1 MRIQTECLHCLLR
14 QVTDALLMTDADE
27 ETKHKIML
35 REIEFLSHYKE
46 YASPPHIAGPMH
58 KCVRELS
65 GCDDPYYNIKEK
77 DMATA
82 ARNLPIVEEYIALKE
97 DKLYWSVKA
106 AAAGNTLDS
115 AANPGASFKEGM
127 IAELDI
133 PFGISDMELLRDKLK
148 TAKTVLI
155 LADNSGE
162 TYFDTLLL
170 SALGDVQIIYAVRDC
185 PSINDATVEIA
196 ERSGIEKYARIISSG
211 SSAPGT
217 LLSEAAP
224 EFKRI
229 FDTADV
235 VISKGQGNYEALE
248 DAGREIFYLFKV
260 KCPVISDHFG
270 VKMGEYVLKLKK

>member
-14 QVTDALLMTDADE
+14 QVTDAVLMTGADE
-27 ETKHKIML
+27 ETRHKIMMK
-35 REIEFLSHYKE
+35 EIEFLSHYDE

-58 KCVRELS
+58 RCVREMS

-82 ARNLPIVEEYIALKE
+82 AENLPIVAEYISSKE

-106 AAAGNTLDS
+106 SAAGNTLDS

-127 IAELDI
+127 EAELDI
-133 PFGISDMELLRDKLK
+133 PFGISDMELLRQRLK
-148 TAKTVLI
+148 TAKKVLV

-170 SALGDVQIIYAVRDC
+170 SALGDVDITYAVRDY

-196 ERSGIEKYARIISSG
+196 ERSGIGKYARIISSG
-211 SSAPGT
+211 STAPGT
-217 LLSEAAP
+217 VLDEATA
-224 EFKRI
+224 EFREI

-235 VISKGQGNYEALE
+235 VISKGQGNYEALD

-260 KCPVISDHFG
+260 KCSVISSHFG
-270 VKMGEYVLKLKK
+270 VKMGEYVLKLK

>member
-14 QVTDALLMTDADE
+14 QVTDAVLMTAADE
-27 ETKHKIML
+27 ETKHRIML
-35 REIEFLSHYKE
+35 KEIEFLSHYND

-58 KCVRELS
+58 NCVRSMS
-65 GCDDPYYNIKEK
+65 GCHDPYYNIKEK

-82 ARNLPIVEEYIALKE
+82 EQNFPIVEEYISSKE

-115 AANPGASFKEGM
+115 AANPDGFKDDME
-127 IAELDI
+127 AVLDI
-133 PFGISDMELLRDKLK
+133 PFGISDIELLREKLK

-170 SALGDVQIIYAVRDC
+170 SALGDAEIIYAVRDC
-185 PSINDATVEIA
+185 PSINDATIDIA
-196 ERSGIEKYARIISSG
+196 ERSGIGRYARIISSG
-211 SSAPGT
+211 STAPGT
-217 LLSEAAP
+217 ILDEATP
-224 EFKRI
+224 EFKAI

-235 VISKGQGNYEALE
+235 VISKGQGNYEALA

-260 KCPVISDHFG
+260 KCSVISRHFG
-270 VKMGEYVLKLKK
+270 VEMGKYVLKLK